1 MVSNLI
7 KNILILPSLRLWLFT
22 GTLRHIPTEIQSSE
36 LRIFLMEV
44 GVEVSYNSS
53 ESALDVAR
61 ELSSYSLML
70 S

>member
-44 GVEVSYNSS
+44 GVEVFYNSS
-53 ESALDVAR
+53 EPALDVAR